1 MFSGKTEELI
11 KQLKE
16 ANLANQKTLIVKPK
30 IDSRYEKNKIVSHNN
45 TSLDCMPID
54 SSKEI
59 IKLVQGVKVVGI
71 DEAQFF
77 DSNITDV
84 CQKLIDKGIQVIVAG
99 LDMDYKKNPFG
110 QMPNLLSMADK
121 ITKLRA
127 ECHNCGQP
135 ANFSYRISEENNQQI
150 MLGEKKEY
158 EARCRNCYDR

>member
-59 IKLVQGVKVVGI
+59 IKLVQDVKVVGI

-110 QMPNLLSMADK
+110 QMPNLFLW
-121 ITKLRA
+121 
-127 ECHNCGQP
+127 
-135 ANFSYRISEENNQQI
+135 RIKSQN
-150 MLGEKKEY
+150 
-158 EARCRNCYDR
+158 